1 MSVFWAL
8 SGAAVELLACF
19 EAPPPVFEPSPHELR
34 GEGGLLATL
43 DRPQQLVGEL
53 AADGPQCGSVS
64 HIARLSS
71 LLVQHVVEHAER
83 GCVRAGLVSQPVA
96 RGSLTRCELSR
107 LAAPRKHRADPAPV
121 REVMNRVGDVAGC
134 WRHLSLA

>member
-19 EAPPPVFEPSPHELR
+19 EAPPPVFEPSPHELG
-34 GEGGLLATL
+34 GEGGFLATL

-71 LLVQHVVEHAER
+71 LWLQHVVEHPER
-83 GCVRAGLVSQPVA
+83 EVVRAGLVCQPVA
-96 RGSLTRCELSR
+96 RGRLTRFELSG

-121 REVMNRVGDVAGC
+121 GEGMDRVSDVAGC